1 MKAMRSRAVL
11 TVSLPGLHSE
21 FKNVKKRKEMA
32 SVDVFSVCYL
42 TSELTWSFITIL
54 GSFLFGAPTIMSS
67 CEFCLQLI
75 NRCNDGNLSLVFF
88 IFTSFKCLF
97 MKLKPF
103 WPFNLV
109 CCTEFLYEL
118 LRG

>member
-1 MKAMRSRAVL
+1 
-11 TVSLPGLHSE
+11 
-21 FKNVKKRKEMA
+21 MA

-42 TSELTWSFITIL
+42 TSEFTWSFITVL
-54 GSFLFGAPTIMSS
+54 GSFLFGAPAITSS

-88 IFTSFKCLF
+88 IFTYFKCLF
-97 MKLKPF
+97 MMLKPF

-109 CCTEFLYEL
+109 YFTEFLYES